1 MNVTSAPIVAAL
13 ILATSVAQAEQ
24 AASTRAVLARAMEDF
39 QAGQVQRSLEGFDR
53 VIALD
58 RAAAPYLW
66 QRGIALYYAG
76 RFRDCEAQFE
86 SHRTVNPNDVEN
98 AAWHFL
104 CVARAETPQAAATK
118 LLPVGP
124 DDRAPMREIYLMF
137 EGKLSDAQVLAT
149 AGRNPSAQFY
159 AHLYVGLYRE
169 ARGDRTGAR
178 EQIALA
184 ADPRFAQYGG
194 YMHDVARVH
203 LKVDRQP

>member
-1 MNVTSAPIVAAL
+1 MTISPWPGLLALVLGTAAYAGQAGSPR
-13 ILATSVAQAEQ
+13 AT
-24 AASTRAVLARAMEDF
+24 LARAMEDF
-39 QAGQVQRSLEGFDR
+39 QAGLVQRSLEGFDR

-58 RAAAPYLW
+58 RAAAPFLW

-76 RFRDCEAQFE
+76 RFRDCQAQFE
-86 SHRTVNPNDVEN
+86 SHRTVNPDDVEN

-104 CVARAETPQAAATK
+104 CVARAETLDAAIAK

-124 DDRAPMREIYLMF
+124 DARPPMREIYQMF
-137 EGKLSDAQVLAT
+137 QGKLTDAQVLAA

-169 ARGDRTGAR
+169 ARRDRSGAR

-184 ADPRFAQYGG
+184 ADPRFAEYGG

-203 LKVDRQP
+203 LKALG